1 MIFLE
6 KGLVHIYFGDGKGK
20 TSSALGLALR
30 FLGWDKRVLLVQFM
44 KKPQKQFNQFGE
56 IVFLQKFI
64 SIEQFGSSNW
74 VFEKNPS
81 SEAKSDALLAFSFLK
96 EKVCSSEYDLIIA
109 DELLYCL
116 DFGVLS
122 QQQIID
128 LIKSKNPLVELVIT
142 GSHKSWQD
150 VFSVADYVTE
160 IKKIKHPFDLGV
172 LARKGSEY

>member
-1 MIFLE
+1 VVFLDN
-6 KGLVHIYFGDGKGK
+6 GLVHIYFGNGKGK

-30 FLGWDKRVLLVQFM
+30 FLGWDKSVLLIQFM

-81 SEAKSDALLAFSFLK
+81 EQAKSEALEAFSFLK
-96 EKVCSSEYDLIIA
+96 EKVSSSEFDLIIA

-116 DFGVLS
+116 DFGIIS
-122 QQQIID
+122 EQQIID
-128 LIKSKNPLVELVIT
+128 LIKSKNPSVELVLT
-142 GSHKSWQD
+142 GSHKPWPN
-150 VFSVADYVTE
+150 VFAVADYVNE
-160 IKKIKHPFDLGV
+160 IKKVKHPFDLGV
-172 LARKGSEY
+172 LARKGTEY